1 MRVQKDSIDIQQLI
15 SSARGYRE
23 KEQISDQREGREE
36 EERHNG
42 YASGRNLKEPIEL
55 QGKREDAID
64 EAPCSETRGFLPM
77 IAY

>member
-1 MRVQKDSIDIQQLI
+1 MRVQKDSIDVQQLI
-15 SSARGYRE
+15 SSTRGYRE
-23 KEQISDQREGREE
+23 EEQVLDQGEGREK

-42 YASGRNLKEPIEL
+42 YASGRNFKESVEL

-64 EAPCSETRGFLPM
+64 ETPCSETRVFLPV